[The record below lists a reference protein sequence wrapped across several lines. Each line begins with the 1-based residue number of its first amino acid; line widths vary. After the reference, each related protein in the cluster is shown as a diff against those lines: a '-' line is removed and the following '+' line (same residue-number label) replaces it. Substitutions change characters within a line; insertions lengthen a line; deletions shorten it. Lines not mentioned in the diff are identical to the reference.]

1 MAQKLPLGLQDFGEI
16 IRGGYKYIDKTRYV
30 HQMCTSGKYFF
41 LSRPRRFGKS
51 ITVAVLQELYRGSK
65 ELFKGL
71 WIEDQWDWSRQAHPI
86 VKLSFTALGFQQ
98 NGLQESLNYALDGLI
113 KTHGLE
119 PIQGNLTN
127 KLAYLVT
134 ELATINK
141 VVVLIDEYDAPIV
154 GYLGEEIAK
163 AYQNRELLKSFY
175 SVLKD
180 LDPYLELVFITGVS
194 KFSKVG
200 IFSGMNNLVD
210 LTMNAQYS
218 TMLGYTQMELEQGFS
233 EEIENTATAL
243 KLNRQALL
251 DKMRFWYNGYRFHT
265 SAETVYNPVS
275 INMFFNVQEFK
286 NFWFETGTPSFLIK
300 LLKKEGLY
308 ELELYPQGE
317 QSFATFDLEDLNA
330 FGLLY
335 QTGYL
340 TLKSRNEMGLYEMDY
355 PNYEVKNAMTSF
367 LLEAYGG
374 LRRGEALP
382 LIYKLE
388 QLLQVRKVDQVMKQL
403 QGMFKSIT
411 YQLHET
417 YPEKFF
423 HAAIHLL
430 FTYMGL
436 NIHSEVCTSDGRVD
450 ALVET
455 ASYIY
460 IFEFKLDESAEKA
473 LAQIRKKE
481 YYQAFWNT
489 EKPVIGIGVNFLSE
503 TRNIGEWKEEEF

>member
-1 MAQKLPLGLQDFGEI
+1 MAKKLPLGLQDFGEI

-30 HQMCTSGKYFF
+30 HQMCSSGKYFF

-51 ITVAVLQELYRGSK
+51 ITVAVLQELYKRNK
-65 ELFKGL
+65 ELFAGL
-71 WIEDQWDWSRQAHPI
+71 WIENEWDWDKAAHPI
-86 VKLSFTALGFQQ
+86 VKISFTALGFQQ
-98 NGLQESLNYALDGLI
+98 NGLQESLNYMLDFLI
-113 KTHGLE
+113 KEHGLE
-119 PIQGNLTN
+119 PTQGNLTN
-127 KLAYLVT
+127 KLHYLVT
-134 ELATINK
+134 QLANTNK
-141 VVVLIDEYDAPIV
+141 VVLLIDEYDAPIV
-154 GYLGEEIAK
+154 NYLGDEMAK
-163 AYQNRELLKSFY
+163 AYENRALLKSFY
-175 SVLKD
+175 AVLKD
-180 LDPYLELVFITGVS
+180 LDPYLEFVFITGVS

-200 IFSGMNNLVD
+200 IFSGLNNLVD
-210 LTMNAQYS
+210 LTMHAEYTS
-218 TMLGYTQMELEQGFS
+218 MLGYTQTELEQEFS
-233 EEIENTATAL
+233 EEIDIAGQ
-243 KLNRQALL
+243 KLQLDRVALL
-251 DKMRFWYNGYRFHT
+251 EKMRFWYNGYRFHPN
-265 SAETVYNPVS
+265 AETMYNPVS
-275 INMFFNVQEFK
+275 INMFLNLKEFK
-286 NFWFETGTPSFLIK
+286 NFWFETGTPGFLIK

-308 ELELYPQGE
+308 ELDLYPQGE
-317 QSFATFDLEDLNA
+317 ESFATFDLEELNT

-382 LIYKLE
+382 LVYKLE
-388 QLLQVRKVDQVMKQL
+388 QLLQARKVDQVIKQL
-403 QGMFKSIT
+403 QGMFKSIP
-411 YQLHET
+411 YQLHEN

-436 NIHSEVCTSDGRVD
+436 NIHSEVCTSDGRAD

-455 ASYIY
+455 ASYLY

-473 LAQIRKKE
+473 LEQIRKKE
-481 YYQAFWNT
+481 YYQAFWNKT
-489 EKPVIGIGVNFLSE
+489 KPVIGVGVNFLSE